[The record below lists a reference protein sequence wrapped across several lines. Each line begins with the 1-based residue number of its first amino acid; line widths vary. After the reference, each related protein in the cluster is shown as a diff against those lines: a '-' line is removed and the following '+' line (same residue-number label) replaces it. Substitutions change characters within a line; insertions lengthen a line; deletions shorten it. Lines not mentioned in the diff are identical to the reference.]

1 MFKKKYLAL
10 VLLPLLLLL
19 LAVSFLGQAGAT
31 TSSKSSAPLAAG
43 VQDIVDR
50 GVLRVGVKQDLPNFG
65 YRDPENMQ
73 YTGMEIEIA
82 KKVAAEL
89 GVKIEFTPVT
99 AQTRGALLDNGQLDM
114 VIATFTIT
122 DERKELY
129 NFTTPYYTDAV
140 GFLVRKDSKI
150 ASNWEALDGLTIGVT
165 QGSIQWGLLEEIA
178 AEKGIHFDFREL
190 GSNSEVVVALAARRV
205 DAFSIDQS
213 ILSAFLGKS
222 NQLLD
227 IQYKPSE
234 YGIVT
239 KKSNTELAN
248 YLDQLV
254 QNWNKDGSLQ
264 TIYNKFGFSFWT
276 SSTNHLNTES

>member
-1 MFKKKYLAL
+1 MQMKRIIPLL
-10 VLLPLLLLL
+10 LLPLLAILLVL
-19 LAVSFLGQAGAT
+19 PFFGQISALT
-31 TSSKSSAPLAAG
+31 NSTSDAQLEAG
-43 VQDIVDR
+43 VQEIVDR

-65 YRDPENMQ
+65 YRDPKSNK
-73 YTGMEIEIA
+73 YTGMEVEIA

-89 GVKIEFTPVT
+89 GVDIEFTPVT

-122 DERKELY
+122 EERKELY

-150 ASNWEALDGLTIGVT
+150 QSSWEALDGLTIGVT

-178 AEKGIHFDFREL
+178 AEKGIELNFREL
-190 GSNSEVVVALAARRV
+190 GSNSEVVVALAAHRV

-213 ILSAFLGKS
+213 ILSAFLGKT
-222 NQLLD
+222 NVLLD
-227 IQYKPSE
+227 LQYQPSE

-239 KKSNTELAN
+239 KKSNTDLAT
-248 YLDQLV
+248 YLDGLV
-254 QNWNKDGSLQ
+254 QDWTEDGTLQ
-264 TIYNKFGFSFWT
+264 TIYDDFG
-276 SSTNHLNTES
+276 LKPVTEITE

>member
-1 MFKKKYLAL
+1 MQLKRII
-10 VLLPLLLLL
+10 PLLLLPVLAIL
-19 LAVSFLGQAGAT
+19 LMLPFFGQISALT
-31 TSSKSSAPLAAG
+31 NSTSDAQLEAG
-43 VQDIVDR
+43 VQEIVDR

-65 YRDPENMQ
+65 YRDPKSNK
-73 YTGMEIEIA
+73 YTGMEVEIA

-89 GVKIEFTPVT
+89 GVDIEFTPVT

-122 DERKELY
+122 EERKELY

-150 ASNWEALDGLTIGVT
+150 QSSWEALDGLTIGVT

-178 AEKGIHFDFREL
+178 AEKGIELNFREL
-190 GSNSEVVVALAARRV
+190 GSNSEVVVALAAHRV

-213 ILSAFLGKS
+213 ILSAFLGKT
-222 NQLLD
+222 NELLD
-227 IQYKPSE
+227 LQYQPSE

-239 KKSNTELAN
+239 KKSNTDLAT
-248 YLDQLV
+248 YLDGLV
-254 QNWNKDGSLQ
+254 QDWTEDGTLQ
-264 TIYNKFGFSFWT
+264 TIYDDFG
-276 SSTNHLNTES
+276 LKPVTEITE

>member
-1 MFKKKYLAL
+1 MQMKRIIPLL
-10 VLLPLLLLL
+10 LLPLLAILLIL
-19 LAVSFLGQAGAT
+19 PFFGQISALT
-31 TSSKSSAPLAAG
+31 NSTSDAQLEAG

-65 YRDPENMQ
+65 YRDPESNQ
-73 YTGMEIEIA
+73 YTGMEVEIA

-89 GVKIEFTPVT
+89 GVDIEFTPVT

-122 DERKELY
+122 EERKELY

-140 GFLVRKDSKI
+140 GFLVRKDSNI
-150 ASNWEALDGLTIGVT
+150 QSSWEALDGLTIGVT

-178 AEKGIHFDFREL
+178 AEKGIELNFREL
-190 GSNSEVVVALAARRV
+190 GSNSEVVVALAAHRV

-213 ILSAFLGKS
+213 ILSAFLGKT
-222 NQLLD
+222 NELLD
-227 IQYKPSE
+227 LQYQPSE

-239 KKSNTELAN
+239 KKSNTDLAT
-248 YLDQLV
+248 YLDGLV
-254 QNWNKDGSLQ
+254 QDWTEDGTLQ
-264 TIYNKFGFSFWT
+264 AIYDDFG
-276 SSTNHLNTES
+276 LKPVTEIDE

>member
-1 MFKKKYLAL
+1 MQLKRII
-10 VLLPLLLLL
+10 PLLLLPVLAIL
-19 LAVSFLGQAGAT
+19 LMLPFFGQISALT
-31 TSSKSSAPLAAG
+31 NSTSDAQLEAG
-43 VQDIVDR
+43 VQEIVDR

-65 YRDPENMQ
+65 YRDPESNQ
-73 YTGMEIEIA
+73 YTGMEVEIA

-89 GVKIEFTPVT
+89 GVDIEFTPVT

-122 DERKELY
+122 EERKELY

-150 ASNWEALDGLTIGVT
+150 QSSWEALDGLTIGVT

-178 AEKGIHFDFREL
+178 AKKGIELNFREL
-190 GSNSEVVVALAARRV
+190 GSNSEVVVALAAHRV

-213 ILSAFLGKS
+213 ILSAFLGKT
-222 NQLLD
+222 NELLD
-227 IQYKPSE
+227 LQYQPSE

-239 KKSNTELAN
+239 KKSNKDLAK
-248 YLDQLV
+248 YLDGLV
-254 QNWNKDGSLQ
+254 QGWTEDGSLQ
-264 TIYNKFGFSFWT
+264 AIYDDFDLKPV
-276 SSTNHLNTES
+276 TEIDE

>member
-1 MFKKKYLAL
+1 MQMKRIIPLL
-10 VLLPLLLLL
+10 LLPLLTILLIL
-19 LAVSFLGQAGAT
+19 PFFGQISALT
-31 TSSKSSAPLAAG
+31 NSTSDAQLEAG

-65 YRDPENMQ
+65 YRDPESNQ
-73 YTGMEIEIA
+73 YTGMEVEIA

-89 GVKIEFTPVT
+89 GVDIEFTPVT

-122 DERKELY
+122 EERKELY

-140 GFLVRKDSKI
+140 GFLVRKDSNI
-150 ASNWEALDGLTIGVT
+150 QSSWEALDGLTIGVT

-178 AEKGIHFDFREL
+178 AEKGIELNFREL
-190 GSNSEVVVALAARRV
+190 GSNSEVVVALAAHRV

-213 ILSAFLGKS
+213 ILSAFLGKT
-222 NQLLD
+222 NELLD
-227 IQYKPSE
+227 LQYQPSE

-239 KKSNTELAN
+239 KKSNKDLAK
-248 YLDQLV
+248 YLDGLIQG
-254 QNWNKDGSLQ
+254 WTEDGSLQ
-264 TIYNKFGFSFWT
+264 AIYDDFG
-276 SSTNHLNTES
+276 LKPVTEIDE

>member
-1 MFKKKYLAL
+1 MQMKRIIPLL
-10 VLLPLLLLL
+10 LLPLLAILLIL
-19 LAVSFLGQAGAT
+19 PFFGQISALT
-31 TSSKSSAPLAAG
+31 NSTSDAQLEAG

-65 YRDPENMQ
+65 YRDPESNQ
-73 YTGMEIEIA
+73 YTGMEVEIA

-89 GVKIEFTPVT
+89 GVDIEFTPVT

-122 DERKELY
+122 EERKELY

-140 GFLVRKDSKI
+140 GFLVRKDSNI
-150 ASNWEALDGLTIGVT
+150 QSSWEALDGLTIGLT

-178 AEKGIHFDFREL
+178 AEKEIELNFREL
-190 GSNSEVVVALAARRV
+190 GSNSEVVVALAAHRV

-213 ILSAFLGKS
+213 ILSAFLGKT
-222 NQLLD
+222 NELLD
-227 IQYKPSE
+227 LQYQPSE

-239 KKSNTELAN
+239 KKSNTDLAT
-248 YLDQLV
+248 YLDGLV
-254 QNWNKDGSLQ
+254 QDWTEDGTFQ
-264 TIYNKFGFSFWT
+264 AIYDDFG
-276 SSTNHLNTES
+276 LKPVTEITE

>member
-1 MFKKKYLAL
+1 MQMKRIIPLL
-10 VLLPLLLLL
+10 LLPLLAILLTL
-19 LAVSFLGQAGAT
+19 PFFGQISALT
-31 TSSKSSAPLAAG
+31 NNTSDAQLEAG
-43 VQDIVDR
+43 VQKIVDR

-65 YRDPENMQ
+65 YRDPESNE
-73 YTGMEIEIA
+73 YTGMEVEIA

-89 GVKIEFTPVT
+89 GVDIEFTPVT

-122 DERKELY
+122 EERKELY

-150 ASNWEALDGLTIGVT
+150 QSSWEALDGLTIGVT

-178 AEKGIHFDFREL
+178 AEKGIELNFREL
-190 GSNSEVVVALAARRV
+190 GSNSEVVVALAAHRV

-213 ILSAFLGKS
+213 ILSAFLGKT
-222 NQLLD
+222 NELLD
-227 IQYKPSE
+227 LQYQPSE

-239 KKSNTELAN
+239 KKSNTDLAT
-248 YLDQLV
+248 YLDGLV
-254 QNWNKDGSLQ
+254 QDWTEDGTLQ
-264 TIYNKFGFSFWT
+264 TIYDDFG
-276 SSTNHLNTES
+276 LKPVTEITE

>member
-1 MFKKKYLAL
+1 MQLKRII
-10 VLLPLLLLL
+10 PLLLLPVLAIL
-19 LAVSFLGQAGAT
+19 LMLPFFGQISALT
-31 TSSKSSAPLAAG
+31 NSTSDAQLEAG
-43 VQDIVDR
+43 VQEIVDR

-65 YRDPENMQ
+65 YRDPESNQ
-73 YTGMEIEIA
+73 YTGMEVEIA

-89 GVKIEFTPVT
+89 GVDIEFTPVT

-122 DERKELY
+122 EERKELY

-150 ASNWEALDGLTIGVT
+150 QSSWEALDGLTIGVT

-178 AEKGIHFDFREL
+178 AEKGIELNFREL
-190 GSNSEVVVALAARRV
+190 GSNSEVVVALAAHRV

-213 ILSAFLGKS
+213 ILSAFLGKT
-222 NQLLD
+222 NELLD
-227 IQYKPSE
+227 LQYQPSE

-239 KKSNTELAN
+239 KKSNTDLAT
-248 YLDQLV
+248 YLDGLV
-254 QNWNKDGSLQ
+254 EDWTEDGTLQ
-264 TIYNKFGFSFWT
+264 AIYDDFG
-276 SSTNHLNTES
+276 LKPVTEITE

>member
-1 MFKKKYLAL
+1 MQLKRII
-10 VLLPLLLLL
+10 PLLLLPVLAIL
-19 LAVSFLGQAGAT
+19 LMLPFFGQISALT
-31 TSSKSSAPLAAG
+31 NSTSDAQLEAG
-43 VQDIVDR
+43 VQEIVDR

-65 YRDPENMQ
+65 YRDPESNQ
-73 YTGMEIEIA
+73 YTGMEVEIA

-89 GVKIEFTPVT
+89 GVDIEFTPVT

-122 DERKELY
+122 EERKELY

-150 ASNWEALDGLTIGVT
+150 QSSWEALDGLTIGVT

-178 AEKGIHFDFREL
+178 AKKGIELNFREL
-190 GSNSEVVVALAARRV
+190 GSNSEVVVALAAHRV

-213 ILSAFLGKS
+213 ILSAFLGKT
-222 NQLLD
+222 NELLD
-227 IQYKPSE
+227 LQYQPSE

-239 KKSNTELAN
+239 KKSNKDLAK
-248 YLDQLV
+248 YLDGLV
-254 QNWNKDGSLQ
+254 QGWTEDGSLQ
-264 TIYNKFGFSFWT
+264 AIYDDFDLKPVT
-276 SSTNHLNTES
+276 KIDE

>member
-1 MFKKKYLAL
+1 MQMKRIIPLL
-10 VLLPLLLLL
+10 LLPLLAILLIL
-19 LAVSFLGQAGAT
+19 PFFGQISALT
-31 TSSKSSAPLAAG
+31 NSTSDAQLEAG
-43 VQDIVDR
+43 VQEIVDR

-65 YRDPENMQ
+65 YRDPESNE
-73 YTGMEIEIA
+73 YTGMEVEIA

-89 GVKIEFTPVT
+89 GVDIEFTPVT

-122 DERKELY
+122 EERKELY

-150 ASNWEALDGLTIGVT
+150 QSSWEALDGLTIGVT

-178 AEKGIHFDFREL
+178 AEKGIELNFREL
-190 GSNSEVVVALAARRV
+190 GSNSEVVVALAAHRV

-213 ILSAFLGKS
+213 ILSAFLGKT
-222 NQLLD
+222 NELLD
-227 IQYKPSE
+227 LQYQPSE

-239 KKSNTELAN
+239 KKSNTDLAT
-248 YLDQLV
+248 YLDGLV
-254 QNWNKDGSLQ
+254 EDWTEDGTLQ
-264 TIYNKFGFSFWT
+264 AIYDDFG
-276 SSTNHLNTES
+276 LKPVTEIDE

>member
-1 MFKKKYLAL
+1 MQMKRII
-10 VLLPLLLLL
+10 PLLLLPVLAIL
-19 LAVSFLGQAGAT
+19 LMLPFFGQISALT
-31 TSSKSSAPLAAG
+31 NSTSDAQLEAG
-43 VQDIVDR
+43 VQEIVDR

-65 YRDPENMQ
+65 YRDPKSNK
-73 YTGMEIEIA
+73 YTGMEVEIA

-89 GVKIEFTPVT
+89 GVDIEFTPVT

-122 DERKELY
+122 EERKELY

-150 ASNWEALDGLTIGVT
+150 QSSWEALDGLTIGVT

-178 AEKGIHFDFREL
+178 AEKGIELNFREL
-190 GSNSEVVVALAARRV
+190 GSNSEVVVALAAHRV

-213 ILSAFLGKS
+213 ILSAFLGKT
-222 NQLLD
+222 NELLD
-227 IQYKPSE
+227 LQYQPSE

-239 KKSNTELAN
+239 KKSNTDLAT
-248 YLDQLV
+248 YLDGLV
-254 QNWNKDGSLQ
+254 EDWTEDGTLQ
-264 TIYNKFGFSFWT
+264 AIYDDFG
-276 SSTNHLNTES
+276 LKPVTEITE